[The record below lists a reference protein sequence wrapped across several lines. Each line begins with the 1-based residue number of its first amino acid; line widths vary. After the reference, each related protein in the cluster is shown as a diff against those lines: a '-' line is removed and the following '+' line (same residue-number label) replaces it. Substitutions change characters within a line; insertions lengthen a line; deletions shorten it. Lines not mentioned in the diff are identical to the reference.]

1 MMLFKSPLRPPAGPC
16 RSLADEAESC
26 RKVAVELAGRPEQGL
41 LLKLAQAFEELA
53 RSSG

>member
-1 MMLFKSPLRPPAGPC
+1 MMLFRSPLRPPEGQC
-16 RSLADEAESC
+16 RSLAEEAEAC
-26 RKVAVELAGRPEQGL
+26 RKAAVELAGRPEQGL